1 MKRVGRWTWMLLT
14 LLLLLCTTAFAK
26 TIECGSIEL
35 EQPVEVTLEDRNT
48 LRYTLTAPI
57 DGMRVQVEWLTE
69 NKDYISLKV
78 NGDPPYNK
86 KSIYKLE
93 EHGEKTIDLSAAS
106 SAELPLTVRFVLHE
120 YRNDEQEPND
130 MIPSELHDGDSYAFT
145 YTK

>member
-35 EQPVEVTLEDRNT
+35 EQPVEVTLEVRNT

-69 NKDYISLKV
+69 NKDYISLKF

-86 KSIYKLE
+86 KSI
-93 EHGEKTIDLSAAS
+93 
-106 SAELPLTVRFVLHE
+106 
-120 YRNDEQEPND
+120 
-130 MIPSELHDGDSYAFT
+130 
-145 YTK
+145 